1 MKKFVFSMVNSV
13 KSAKSPSGGNKM
25 SRSIFR
31 LAIFAVL
38 AVFGASLAFSQGIN
52 ASTNKFVISAQAG
65 GISYTEGTVSVD
77 RKVGKSGVLLKG
89 DEVFVGDRVSTGN
102 DGRAEVLLNPGSYLR
117 LGENSAFEFV
127 STDLEDLRVRLERG
141 AAILEVYA
149 SREFRVDV
157 LTPHG
162 KVRLAETGVYR
173 FDVDKNSTAVAVW
186 EGKALMGRG
195 GQTVIKEDRKGVLA
209 NGTVSVTKF
218 DHDKDALEAWSKSR
232 SKELAKAT
240 ANLKR
245 KAVRDDLRNSLY
257 TTGFSAYNSFGLWV
271 FDPFMNAYCFLPF
284 GYGWASPYGYGF
296 GNYIGYYYPYN
307 YPWWSNPW
315 YPYGYPTGGSHG
327 NPPSGGGSNPPQ
339 NQPTPIVSAGNRE
352 PVPPFV
358 RMNGG
363 GRGIQNSDGF
373 PSQTPSYTPPRPI
386 YIPPSPP
393 ANTGSRSNTG
403 AKPQ

>member
-1 MKKFVFSMVNSV
+1 MTKFIS
-13 KSAKSPSGGNKM
+13 
-25 SRSIFR
+25 R
-31 LAIFAVL
+31 LAIFAGL

-52 ASTNKFVISAQAG
+52 AATNKFVISAHAG
-65 GISYTEGTVSVD
+65 GISYTEGTVAVA
-77 RKVGKSGVLLKG
+77 RKVGKSGVLLRG

-127 STDLEDLRVRLERG
+127 TTDLEDLRLRLDRG
-141 AAILEVYA
+141 SAILEVYA
-149 SREFRVDV
+149 SRDFRVDV

-173 FDVDKNSTAVAVW
+173 VDVDKNSTAVAVW

-195 GQTVIKEDRKGVLA
+195 GETVVKEDRKGILA
-209 NGTVSVTKF
+209 NGTVSITKF

-232 SKELAKAT
+232 SKDLAKAT

-245 KAVRDDLRNSLY
+245 RAVRDDLRNSLY
-257 TTGFSAYNSFGLWV
+257 NTAFNAYNSFGLWV
-271 FDPFMNAYCFLPF
+271 FDPFLNGYCFLPF

-307 YPWWSNPW
+307 YPWWNYPW
-315 YPYGYPTGGSHG
+315 YPGYPSGGSHG
-327 NPPSGGGSNPPQ
+327 NPSGGGSNPPQ

-363 GRGIQNSDGF
+363 GRGIQNSGDL
-373 PSQTPSYTPPRPI
+373 PETPTYTPPRPI
-386 YIPPSPP
+386 YIPPP
-393 ANTGSRSNTG
+393 ANTGSRSNNG